1 VEIGGCC
8 CCCGG
13 GGGTDA
19 GDSIVLRRLSG
30 DKDGC
35 CETGPESTNVVVDDK
50 GYSLETGVKSSV
62 FSGRLRFCA
71 DGVPAKTVV
80 EAGEGT
86 VSSGGVRALELRMP
100 AAVRGGIAVE
110 VGRWGT
116 VTEPEE
122 EPLGV
127 WLSEGR
133 DCSGLL
139 MSDWDTEAAS
149 LLLLRVN
156 VPVPGISESS
166 PGWPSVRRRGF
177 MIRLGAPPEPIT
189 SG

>member
-1 VEIGGCC
+1 
-8 CCCGG
+8 
-13 GGGTDA
+13 
-19 GDSIVLRRLSG
+19 LSG
-30 DKDGC
+30 DEDVC
-35 CETGPESTNVVVDDK
+35 CETGPESTSVFAVDM
-50 GYSLETGVKSSV
+50 GYSLEAGVKSSA
-62 FSGRLRFCA
+62 FSGRFRFCA
-71 DGVPAKTVV
+71 DGVPVGTVT
-80 EAGEGT
+80 EAGKGT
-86 VSSGGVRALELRMP
+86 VSSGGVRTLELRAP

-139 MSDWDTEAAS
+139 MSDWDTDAAS
-149 LLLLRVN
+149 LLLLRVK

-166 PGWPSVRRRGF
+166 PG
-177 MIRLGAPPEPIT
+177 
-189 SG
+189 